1 MDGAPF
7 RCLQPRTTTEPCF
20 NSIAYLCYR
29 SMDGTHLLCHN
40 QEQLR
45 TVVSMDGDNNLL
57 YAQKIKS
64 HLVKRIF
71 PICKNLLRKMRDH
84 EKICMVGISQNP

>member
-1 MDGAPF
+1 
-7 RCLQPRTTTEPCF
+7 
-20 NSIAYLCYR
+20 
-29 SMDGTHLLCHN
+29 
-40 QEQLR
+40 
-45 TVVSMDGDNNLL
+45 MDGDNNLL
-57 YAQKIKS
+57 YDQQKKS

>member
-1 MDGAPF
+1 MAHLF
-7 RCLQPRTTTEPCF
+7 VVYNQEQQRNLVLTQL
-20 NSIAYLCYR
+20 AYLCYR
-29 SMDGTHLLCHN
+29 SMDCTPLLCHN

>member
-1 MDGAPF
+1 MAHLF
-7 RCLQPRTTTEPCF
+7 VVYNQEQQRNFVLTQL
-20 NSIAYLCYR
+20 AYLCYR
-29 SMDGTHLLCHN
+29 SMDGTPLLCHN

-57 YAQKIKS
+57 YDQKIKS

-71 PICKNLLRKMRDH
+71 PICKNL
-84 EKICMVGISQNP
+84 